1 MLVRVRVSSQTVLG
15 NIMVIEDGNKNT
27 LSNVSKADTAV

>member
-15 NIMVIEDGNKNT
+15 NIIVIEDG
-27 LSNVSKADTAV
+27 LQQEYLEQCE